1 MNQQQN
7 LFVKRGTGTV
17 DSASYSRRNA
27 EEEEVQFFDS
37 VFDIPPRPFRKFRT
51 VSAEESKMEE
61 EFNSFVVEVGRRLSS
76 NVTTDDAYYTRREIQ
91 LPLSNSAQ
99 AQRSAQ
105 QLHEND
111 FEPLPRT
118 ISGTPGAGFVS
129 DVPNDD
135 EFCNFIRMNIDD
147 PFDDSRKTPSRLT
160 ERRSTAFCQEVDR
173 CVVWGGSRSCGRI
186 SSCP

>member
-76 NVTTDDAYYTRREIQ
+76 NVTTYDAYYTRREIQ

-118 ISGTPGAGFVS
+118 ISGTPGAGSVS

-135 EFCNFIRMNIDD
+135 EF
-147 PFDDSRKTPSRLT
+147 
-160 ERRSTAFCQEVDR
+160 
-173 CVVWGGSRSCGRI
+173 
-186 SSCP
+186 